1 MRRAADRIMVPGQW
15 CRFGKALGLANTRT
29 SPTAPDAHA
38 WCAIGALGVE
48 MGTNLPEVLITQAYP
63 LVGARVYALAFA
75 NDKAET
81 PDIPAARLRAMADEL
96 EGRDV

>member
-1 MRRAADRIMVPGQW
+1 
-15 CRFGKALGLANTRT
+15 
-29 SPTAPDAHA
+29 
-38 WCAIGALGVE
+38 